1 MSMIRFK
8 VAVTSKDVDPDRLQA
23 LADEMMG
30 RVEFILGEEF
40 GDPNLPGEPGSN
52 WGADVENY
60 GYDGATITQVGTEQ
74 DALRVLPVKE

>member
-30 RVEFILGEEF
+30 RVESILGEEF
-40 GDPNLPGEPGSN
+40 GDPNLPGEPGEN
-52 WGADVENY
+52 WGADVESY

-74 DALRVLPVKE
+74 DALRVLPVKD